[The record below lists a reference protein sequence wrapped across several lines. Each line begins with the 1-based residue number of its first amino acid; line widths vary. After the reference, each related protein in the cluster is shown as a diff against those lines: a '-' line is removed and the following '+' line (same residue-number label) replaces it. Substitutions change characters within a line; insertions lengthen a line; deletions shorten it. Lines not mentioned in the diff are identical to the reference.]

1 VALPEAI
8 AERVEG
14 LISERRANERRNL
27 RRVRWWLTALAV
39 VSRITKLREYAH
51 KVTQYDIEFLAG
63 DPQVGEAISAMRAL
77 AEEMDTLAE
86 ALEVEAG
93 KRHVNDVVEDGE
105 EPRKSI
111 AISATNSYGPKRW
124 NDGEAR

>member
-1 VALPEAI
+1 MDLPDVI
-8 AERVEG
+8 AKGVEG
-14 LISERRANERRNL
+14 LISEHRANERRSL
-27 RRVRWWLTALAV
+27 RRARWWLTALAV

-51 KVTQYDIEFLAG
+51 KITQYDIEFLAG
-63 DPQVGEAISAMRAL
+63 DPQVGEAITAMRAL

-93 KRHVNDVVEDGE
+93 KRHVNGVVADGE

-111 AISATNSYGPKRW
+111 AISAANPYGPKR
-124 NDGEAR
+124 EAA